1 MYKLSVFLDFSKF
14 LAALE
19 LSFLTFVWVI
29 TIPSMGLPENKI
41 STRRLQRNYLEIMS
55 NTLFKTIV
63 KKSSIVL
70 TVKSKTNLPFTLMS
84 IKKSIC

>member
-1 MYKLSVFLDFSKF
+1 MYKLSVFLDFFKF
-14 LAALE
+14 KLALE
-19 LSFLTFVWVI
+19 LSFLTGVWVI

-63 KKSSIVL
+63 KKPSIVL
-70 TVKSKTNLPFTLMS
+70 TVKSKTNLT
-84 IKKSIC
+84 